1 MWKRIF
7 VTLLVLVCSIAVV
20 EAQTTTDD
28 CPTIVET
35 ALQSMS
41 DLCSLLGRNSAC
53 YGANLVKSTS
63 VLQPQPANFFQLPGD
78 RSELNQ
84 FREIN
89 PQPFDE
95 LNGTFGAA
103 VLNAQAN
110 LPNTLPG
117 QGVIFLL
124 MGDARIT
131 NEVPADSTDQT
142 PFQSFY
148 FLPGLPK
155 SKCYEAEPMMTIQ
168 TPGNVSVTI
177 NFNGAQTEFS
187 PSTLLT
193 ITPTVCTIHR
203 GYITRGPKKVNLLAN
218 QTVDIH
224 IEPDGQIVV
233 EGARGISE
241 REYQRGLEIQE
252 ALNAL
257 AQSNDWSQQLILN
270 APDHFDPEP
279 TDTPETLTATPV
291 VDSAATATVT
301 QPQNCRAMYQIDTF
315 DTLSKIAVRFG
326 TTVQAL
332 AAANNIINPNA
343 IKAGDTLCIP
353 G

>member
-7 VTLLVLVCSIAVV
+7 VTLLLLACSIAVV
-20 EAQTTTDD
+20 EAQTGED
-28 CPTIVET
+28 CPEIVET
-35 ALQSMS
+35 ALASVA
-41 DLCSLLGRNSAC
+41 DLCNLLGRNSAC
-53 YGANLVKSTS
+53 YGASLVDSTP
-63 VLQPQPANFFQLPGD
+63 VVQPPPPDFFAAPGD
-78 RSELNQ
+78 RSELVQ

-89 PQPFDE
+89 PQPLDE
-95 LNGTFGAA
+95 LTGTFGAA

-131 NEVPADSTDQT
+131 NEVPENSDDQT
-142 PFQSFY
+142 AFQSFY

-155 SKCYEAEPMMTIQ
+155 SKCYEAEPMLTIQ
-168 TPGNVSVTI
+168 TPGNVSVTL

-203 GYITRGPKKVNLLAN
+203 GYITRGEKKTNLLAN

-224 IEPDGQIVV
+224 IEENGTIVV

-241 REYQRGLEIQE
+241 REYQRGLDIQA
-252 ALNAL
+252 ALNSL
-257 AQSNDWSQQLILN
+257 ATANDWPEQLILTP
-270 APDHFDPEP
+270 PDHFDAEP
-279 TDTPETLTATPV
+279 VTTSDDNGITPIPVVTAT
-291 VDSAATATVT
+291 T
-301 QPQNCRAMYQIDTF
+301 QPTCRQQYVTDTF
-315 DTLSKIAVRFG
+315 DTLGKIAARFG
-326 TTVQAL
+326 TTVQAI
-332 AAANNIINPNA
+332 AAANNITNPNV
-343 IKAGDTLCIP
+343 IYAGETLCIP
-353 G
+353 

>member
-1 MWKRIF
+1 MWKPIF
-7 VTLLVLVCSIAVV
+7 VTLLLLACSIAVV
-20 EAQTTTDD
+20 EAQTSDD
-28 CPTIVET
+28 CPTIVEN
-35 ALQSMS
+35 ALKSMS

-53 YGANLVKSTS
+53 YGSSMVKSTS
-63 VLQPQPANFFQLPGD
+63 VTQPAPANFFQLPGD
-78 RSELNQ
+78 RSELAL

-131 NEVPADSTDQT
+131 NEVPADSTEQT
-142 PFQSFY
+142 PFQTFY
-148 FLPGLPK
+148 FLPGFPQ
-155 SKCYEAEPMMTIQ
+155 SKCFEAEPMLTIQ

-193 ITPTVCTIHR
+193 ITPSVCTIHR

-224 IEPDGQIVV
+224 IEPDGKIVV
-233 EGARGISE
+233 EDARGISE
-241 REYQRGLEIQE
+241 REYQRGLDIQE
-252 ALNAL
+252 ALNGIAR
-257 AQSNDWSQQLILN
+257 ANDWPEQLILN
-270 APDHFDPEP
+270 PPDHFDAEP
-279 TDTPETLTATPV
+279 TDVPPDALPASATPALTA
-291 VDSAATATVT
+291 T
-301 QPQNCRAMYQIDTF
+301 QPQNCRAMYVTDTF

-332 AAANNIINPNA
+332 AAANNIANPNV
-343 IKAGDTLCIP
+343 IYAGQTLCIP

>member
-7 VTLLVLVCSIAVV
+7 VTLLLLACSIAVV
-20 EAQTTTDD
+20 EAQTGED
-28 CPTIVET
+28 CPQIVET
-35 ALQSMS
+35 ALQSVG

-53 YGANLVKSTS
+53 YGSSMVNSTPI
-63 VLQPQPANFFQLPGD
+63 VQPPPNDFFAAPGD
-78 RSELNQ
+78 RSELLQ

-89 PQPFDE
+89 PQPLDE
-95 LNGTFGAA
+95 LTGTFGAA

-131 NEVPADSTDQT
+131 NEVAENSDEQM

-148 FLPGLPK
+148 FLPGLPN
-155 SKCYEAEPMMTIQ
+155 SKCYEAEPMLTIQ
-168 TPGNVSVTI
+168 TPGNVSVTL

-203 GYITRGPKKVNLLAN
+203 GYITRGEKKTNLLAN

-224 IEPDGQIVV
+224 IEENGTIVV

-241 REYQRGLEIQE
+241 REYQRGLDIQA
-252 ALNAL
+252 ALNGL
-257 AQSNDWSQQLILN
+257 ATANDWPEQLILN
-270 APDHFDPEP
+270 APDHFDAEP
-279 TDTPETLTATPV
+279 VAAGNDNGITPIPV
-291 VDSAATATVT
+291 VAATT
-301 QPQNCRAMYQIDTF
+301 QPTCRQQYVTDTF
-315 DTLSKIAVRFG
+315 DTLGKIAARFG
-326 TTVQAL
+326 TTVQAI
-332 AAANNIINPNA
+332 AAANNITNPNV
-343 IKAGDTLCIP
+343 IYAGETLCIP
-353 G
+353 

>member
-1 MWKRIF
+1 MWKPIILTF
-7 VTLLVLVCSIAVV
+7 LLLGFGVAAVA
-20 EAQTTTDD
+20 AQADD
-28 CPTIVET
+28 CPEIVET
-35 ALQSMS
+35 ALQSVA
-41 DLCSLLGRNSAC
+41 DLCTALGRNSAC
-53 YGANLVKSTS
+53 YGSSPVNSTTF
-63 VLQPQPANFFQLPGD
+63 VQPPPANFFQTPGE
-78 RSELNQ
+78 RGRLVE

-89 PQPFDE
+89 PQPLDE
-95 LNGTFGAA
+95 LTGNFGTA

-131 NEVPADSTDQT
+131 NEVPQDSAEQS

-148 FLPGLPK
+148 FLPGVSK
-155 SKCYEAEPMMTIQ
+155 SRCYEAEPMLTIQ
-168 TPGNVSVTI
+168 TPGNTSVTI

-193 ITPTVCTIHR
+193 ITPSVCTIHR
-203 GYITRGPKKVNLLAN
+203 GYITRGSGENKANLLAN
-218 QTVDIH
+218 QTVDIR
-224 IEPDGQIVV
+224 IESNGTIVV

-241 REYQRGLEIQE
+241 REYQRGLQVQV

-257 AQSNDWSQQLILN
+257 AKANDWPEQFISSV
-270 APDHFDPEP
+270 PDRFELEP
-279 TDTPETLTATPV
+279 TETINA
-291 VDSAATATVT
+291 AATATLAVT
-301 QPQNCRAMYQIDTF
+301 AQPTCRAQYTTDVG
-315 DTLSKIAVRFG
+315 DTLARIARRFG

-332 AAANNIINPNA
+332 AAANGITNPNV
-343 IKAGDTLCIP
+343 IYAGETLCIP

>member
-1 MWKRIF
+1 M
-7 VTLLVLVCSIAVV
+7 
-20 EAQTTTDD
+20 
-28 CPTIVET
+28 
-35 ALQSMS
+35 
-41 DLCSLLGRNSAC
+41 
-53 YGANLVKSTS
+53 VKSTS
-63 VLQPQPANFFQLPGD
+63 VVQPQPANFFQLPGD
-78 RSELNQ
+78 RSGLDT

-89 PQPFDE
+89 PQPLDE
-95 LNGTFGAA
+95 LKGTFGAA

-131 NEVPADSTDQT
+131 NEVPADSAEQT

-177 NFNGAQTEFS
+177 NFNGAPTEFS

-224 IEPDGQIVV
+224 IDPDGKINVD
-233 EGARGISE
+233 GARGISE
-241 REYQRGLEIQE
+241 REYQRGLQVQE

-257 AQSNDWSQQLILN
+257 AQANDWSQQLILQP
-270 APDHFDPEP
+270 PDHFDAEP
-279 TDTPETLTATPV
+279 TTAPETATATP
-291 VDSAATATVT
+291 DNGIISTPLAAATST
-301 QPQNCRAMYQIDTF
+301 QPANCRAMYEIDTF
-315 DTLSKIAVRFG
+315 DTLSKIAARFG

-332 AAANNIINPNA
+332 AAANNITNPNA